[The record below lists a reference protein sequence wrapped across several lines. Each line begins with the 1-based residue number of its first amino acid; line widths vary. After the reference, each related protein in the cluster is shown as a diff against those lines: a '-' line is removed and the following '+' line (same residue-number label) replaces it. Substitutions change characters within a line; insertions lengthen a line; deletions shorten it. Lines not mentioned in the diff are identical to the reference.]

1 MDILYVSA
9 IVLFFILSLLSIR
22 WIEKL

>member
-1 MDILYVSA
+1 MDILYVGA